1 MTKVDIYISFESKML
16 DNDDFMEQLKF
27 ISAKYENKWL
37 FIYYKDKRPYLHLK
51 YNENRK
57 NKINLLNPDEKEN
70 YITNLRKKK
79 LAYWCNLPKNRK
91 LYYNKLSTLRR
102 QFKKNKIITDFIK
115 KKNELYINLYF
126 INPKEMVA

>member
-51 YNENRK
+51 YNVDKITEIYYDLVDFRNRV
-57 NKINLLNPDEKEN
+57 E
-70 YITNLRKKK
+70 
-79 LAYWCNLPKNRK
+79 
-91 LYYNKLSTLRR
+91 
-102 QFKKNKIITDFIK
+102 IK
-115 KKNELYINLYF
+115 FNSFE
-126 INPKEMVA
+126 

>member
-51 YNENRK
+51 YNVDKITEIYYDFVDFRNRV
-57 NKINLLNPDEKEN
+57 E
-70 YITNLRKKK
+70 
-79 LAYWCNLPKNRK
+79 
-91 LYYNKLSTLRR
+91 
-102 QFKKNKIITDFIK
+102 IK
-115 KKNELYINLYF
+115 FNSFE
-126 INPKEMVA
+126 